1 MVLLKGVTLKSTLKY
16 NKEILGEEAVNGFIA
31 KLSEASRDVLSD
43 TILDTSWY
51 SLDHLIE
58 FTDFVFNTILGKNED
73 ALKKGSKYIAGK
85 QITGI
90 HKPLLGVG
98 TIENMVKRMDSINE
112 RYYQGIKI
120 KTEYLDNNKLLVTY
134 TGFEKKHRLQEIITM
149 AWWEV
154 VFENLDAK
162 NVSTKIKR
170 SLTDGK
176 GYFDFIITWEKK

>member
-16 NKEILGEEAVNGFIA
+16 NKEILGDKAVDTFIA
-31 KLSEASRDVLSD
+31 QLDEKSREVLSGI
-43 TILDTSWY
+43 ILDTSWY
-51 SLDHLIE
+51 SLDYLID
-58 FTDFVFNTILGKNED
+58 FTEYVFNAILGKNEN
-73 ALKKGSKYIAGK
+73 ALKKGSRYIAEK

-98 TIENMVKRMDSINE
+98 TTENFVQRINSIND
-112 RYYQGIKI
+112 RYYQGIGI
-120 KTEYLDNNKLLVTY
+120 ETEYLDANKLKVTY
-134 TGFEKKHRLQEIITM
+134 TGFAKKHRLQEIITI

-162 NVSTKIKR
+162 NVSANITT
-170 SLTDGK
+170 SLAEEK